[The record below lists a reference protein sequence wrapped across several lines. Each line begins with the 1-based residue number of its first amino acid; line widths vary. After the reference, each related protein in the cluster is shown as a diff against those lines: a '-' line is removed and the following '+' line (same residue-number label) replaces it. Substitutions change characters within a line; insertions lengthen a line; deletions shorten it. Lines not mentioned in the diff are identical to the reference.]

1 MEQLLSAAT
10 CPRKA
15 VQRGS
20 NVSGLGVQLVSDS
33 LCEATVTK
41 AYWVVSTI
49 EVHCFAILEFWV
61 RNQSINRTGSSERS
75 EESCSQLP
83 GFYGRLEIC
92 DAFKEASLQVLP
104 SSLHRLMPVWI
115 PGPCQFHRVHARVD
129 DSPPTL
135 LWSSQPVRDVNSFAS
150 NMPVHQG
157 SGNWDFSMWVLGSHN
172 SAHQRKLVKQGR
184 IKSF

>member
-20 NVSGLGVQLVSDS
+20 NVSGLGAQLVSDS

-115 PGPCQFHRVHARVD
+115 PLLCQFHRVHARVD
-129 DSPPTL
+129 DSPPPHCSGHLNL
-135 LWSSQPVRDVNSFAS
+135 LEMSIALLQICLCIKVQGIGTSACEFLEVTNQPIK
-150 NMPVHQG
+150 G
-157 SGNWDFSMWVLGSHN
+157 S
-172 SAHQRKLVKQGR
+172 
-184 IKSF
+184 